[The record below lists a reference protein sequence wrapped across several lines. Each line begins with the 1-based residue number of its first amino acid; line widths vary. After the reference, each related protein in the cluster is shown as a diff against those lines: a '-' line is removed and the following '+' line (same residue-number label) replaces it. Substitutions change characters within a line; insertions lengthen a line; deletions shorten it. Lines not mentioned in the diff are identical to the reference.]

1 MSRHILT
8 GAAQK
13 LRREM
18 ASQERHL
25 WYDFLCTLPVR
36 FRRQKVVGGYI
47 VDFYCSDPKLVI
59 ELDGG
64 QHYDDGTKQR
74 DAQRD
79 DWLKQQGIVVL
90 RYSNTDIQVK
100 FEGVCADITRYL
112 SR

>member
-8 GAAQK
+8 DVAQK

-18 ASQERHL
+18 TPQERHL

-36 FRRQKVVGGYI
+36 FRRQKVIGGYI
-47 VDFYCSDPKLVI
+47 VDFYCADPKLVI

-64 QHYDDGTKQR
+64 QHYDDGAEQR

-79 DWLKQQGIVVL
+79 DWLNQQGIVIL
-90 RYSNTDIQVK
+90 RYSNRDIQVN
-100 FEGVCADITRYL
+100 FEGVCADIARVI